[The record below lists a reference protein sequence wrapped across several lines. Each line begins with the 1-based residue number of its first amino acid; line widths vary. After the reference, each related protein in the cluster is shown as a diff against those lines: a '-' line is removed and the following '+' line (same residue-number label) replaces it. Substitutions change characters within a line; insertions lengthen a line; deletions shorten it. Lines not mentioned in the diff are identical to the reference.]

1 MTSPQLPSP
10 STSSPR
16 RAKSTRRSWRPPLWW
31 LITTAAAAA
40 ILVAAL
46 AFREQRPSPT
56 DSSLSAGTCL
66 IASIDAD
73 GRARH
78 RIVSCETDGSFSVVN
93 STSDNQSCG
102 PHLSILTL
110 ADAASEKSTS
120 KDVKKT
126 VCLIPNLTQGR
137 CYGQVPASSYPAQ
150 AGPTALPCTDR
161 LAEYR
166 VLQRLDHVGSASACP
181 DTSNDS
187 IVADAADFKRTYCL
201 VAPR

>member
-10 STSSPR
+10 AKSSPR
-16 RAKSTRRSWRPPLWW
+16 RAQSSRRSWRPPWWW
-31 LITTAAAAA
+31 LITTALAAALL
-40 ILVAAL
+40 IG
-46 AFREQRPSPT
+46 AFVYTQLRHRPN
-56 DSSLSAGTCL
+56 DSSLSVGTCL
-66 IASIDAD
+66 IATIDAD
-73 GRARH
+73 GTARH
-78 RIVSCETDGSFSVVN
+78 RIVSCETDGSFSVVI

-102 PHLSILTL
+102 PHLSILTF
-110 ADAASEKSTS
+110 ADAASENSTS
-120 KDVKKT
+120 KAVKKT

-137 CYGQVPASSYPAQ
+137 CYGDVPATSYPAQ

-166 VLQRLDHVGSASACP
+166 VLQRLDHVGSPSACS

-187 IVADAADFKRTYCL
+187 IVADAANFKRTYCL